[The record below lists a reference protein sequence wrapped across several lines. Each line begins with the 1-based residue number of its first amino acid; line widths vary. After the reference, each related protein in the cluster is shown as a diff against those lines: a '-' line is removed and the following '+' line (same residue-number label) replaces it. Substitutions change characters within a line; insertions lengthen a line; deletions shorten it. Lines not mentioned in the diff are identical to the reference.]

1 VSELRFRGLLLG
13 FRGFLLERRK
23 GKYFV
28 ELARLIVLFRVG
40 LEQLFVGFGLSRFPV
55 GLPQFFV
62 RAVPVV
68 TGGDSVGL
76 ARLNFF
82 VSRWVCACYV
92 SELRFRGLLLGFG

>member
-1 VSELRFRGLLLG
+1 MSELRFRGLLLG

-40 LEQLFVGFGLSRFPV
+40 LEQLFPGFGLSRFPV

-62 RAVPVV
+62 RAVVK
-68 TGGDSVGL
+68 GGDSVGL

-82 VSRWVCACYV
+82 VS
-92 SELRFRGLLLGFG
+92 